1 MKRFPISI
9 CIGKAPIP
17 SFSVEKALKRNENG
31 KNTGSWRKFGRSP
44 LSEGHYIP
52 FVAKICQIRR
62 NNTRTTR
69 ILPYLCRFWVP
80 KKSHITHDAALP
92 SPTLPEAQSFSIFF
106 LMLFPPL
113 IPRFLIILLK
123 TDQLLL
129 IVFHVPHVRLNGF
142 VFCPRILFRTLGLTA
157 SADGCQSK

>member
-1 MKRFPISI
+1 MKTEKTRDPGTNS
-9 CIGKAPIP
+9 GAVRYQKAILFRLQQKSVKIDGIIP
-17 SFSVEKALKRNENG
+17 ELQGFYRTFVG
-31 KNTGSWRKFGRSP
+31 FG
-44 LSEGHYIP
+44 Y
-52 FVAKICQIRR
+52 K
-62 NNTRTTR
+62 
-69 ILPYLCRFWVP
+69 

-92 SPTLPEAQSFSIFF
+92 SPTLPEAQLFSIFF

-129 IVFHVPHVRLNGF
+129 VVFHVSHVRLNGF